1 MAYRTLRV
9 ILFRVGTTPQTALRE
24 DARGSEIP
32 LRQDL
37 RFTARAYLVD
47 ARIGR
52 PSWLAYLE
60 VAAAQALPEL
70 LNQANG
76 SVILIEVAH
85 DGETR
90 VLAFTFGNGRTL
102 LALDAIEHDFGLRVV
117 VNSVDPD
124 RLRRVETKV
133 FEDLVLH
140 TARQASRHSPTVTFN
155 IDDSRDLVRAVAGEP
170 IDRDFARRI
179 AGSDS
184 LAMSTEAQFDNLGEL
199 SIDLLERYE
208 SDAFRQEFAFIEQ
221 VRPVRDA
228 ATIAR
233 LDAEVEGTLVAG
245 PLDALR
251 AYLAPP
257 EIIDFD
263 VVDGFLYSG
272 ERRNR
277 DEPHPDLDLAEFLT
291 AIGRA
296 NATAANLKKQRVR
309 AVDGGG
315 AEFDV
320 WTAYDCLIYEVRE
333 GARLFMLS
341 EGQWFEVQSDF
352 AAGVDADVAAVQRVN
367 LGWPDALADEA
378 ERVYN
383 ARVVANDPTLG
394 AFDRVDIRIPRQRT
408 PIEACDVLG
417 YHRLVHV
424 KRRTSSGTLSH
435 LFAQGRISAEAFR
448 WVPEVREQMRAHLGA
463 THPLAAAI
471 PVGEPGQREFA
482 VVFAV
487 LAKNAADLPGE
498 LPFFSKLNLVR
509 TARDIRR
516 AGYDVQFTAIQQG

>member
-1 MAYRTLRV
+1 MAFRTLRV
-9 ILFRVGTTPQTALRE
+9 VLFKAGTTLDTALRE
-24 DARGSEIP
+24 DARGTEIP
-32 LRQDL
+32 LRAGLD
-37 RFTARAYLVD
+37 FTARVFLVD
-47 ARIGR
+47 ARVGQPR
-52 PSWLAYLE
+52 WLAYLE
-60 VAAAQALPEL
+60 SGAAGPLPEL

-76 SVILIEVAH
+76 SVILIRVNH
-85 DGETR
+85 DGEPR
-90 VLAFTFGNGRTL
+90 VLGYTFGNGRTL

-140 TARQASRHSPTVTFN
+140 TARQASRHSPTVTFS

-170 IDRDFARRI
+170 KDRSFARRI

-184 LAMSTEAQFDNLGEL
+184 LAMSTEAEFTELGEL
-199 SIDLLERYE
+199 SQDLLDRYA
-208 SDAFRQEFAFIEQ
+208 SDDFKQEFGFIEQ
-221 VRPVRDA
+221 VRPVRDG
-228 ATIAR
+228 ATIAT
-233 LDAEVEGTLVAG
+233 LDAALEDALVRG
-245 PLDALR
+245 SLDDLR

-277 DEPHPDLDLAEFLT
+277 DAPHPDLDLAEFLAT
-291 AIGRA
+291 IGRA
-296 NATAANLKKQRVR
+296 NATVENLKRQRVR
-309 AVDGGG
+309 AVDGAG

-320 WTAYDCLIYEVRE
+320 WSAYDCVIYEFRD
-333 GARLFMLS
+333 ATRLFMLS
-341 EGQWFEVQSDF
+341 EGQWFEVQDDF
-352 AAGVDADVAAVQRVN
+352 AAGVDADVAAVERID
-367 LGWPDALADEA
+367 LGWPAADDDEA
-378 ERVYN
+378 ERAYN
-383 ARVVANDPTLG
+383 ARVVTSDPALG
-394 AFDRVDIRIPRQRT
+394 AFDRVEIRIPRQRT

-417 YHRLVHV
+417 DHALIHV

-435 LFAQGRISAEAFR
+435 LFAQGRVSAEALR
-448 WVPEVREQMRAHLGA
+448 WVPEVREQMRAHLDSS
-463 THPLAAAI
+463 HPLAASI
-471 PVGEPGQREFA
+471 PFDEPGQREWA

-487 LAKNAADLPGE
+487 LAKNAAGLPGD

-516 AGYDVQFTAIQQG
+516 VGYDVKFSAIQQG